1 MELKFNNLWYY
12 IPWLTIVLA
21 HEHVKVPL
29 LANVPFQ
36 ILKVKA
42 TFDRVVEMV

>member
-1 MELKFNNLWYY
+1 MQEGQTLLAYV
-12 IPWLTIVLA
+12 VLA

-29 LANVPFQ
+29 LANVPLQ

-42 TFDRVVEMV
+42 TFERVVEMV